1 MSSDARF
8 DKIIGFTLEHEVV
21 KNSRGEVI
29 AEHDPADPGG
39 TTKFGIDKASHP
51 RVDVENLTEED
62 AKKIYFDENWVGT
75 GASSLPLGF
84 GEIVFDMSV
93 LDGTGRAIRVLQKA
107 VGVDVDGGLGK
118 QTRDGVDAVNSDDT
132 KRRTALDRMIDLREQ
147 RYHDLADSN
156 PKLGRFL
163 KGWLNRSEDLRKF
176 LDIAHV

>member
-62 AKKIYFDENWVGT
+62 AKKI
-75 GASSLPLGF
+75 
-84 GEIVFDMSV
+84 
-93 LDGTGRAIRVLQKA
+93 
-107 VGVDVDGGLGK
+107 
-118 QTRDGVDAVNSDDT
+118 
-132 KRRTALDRMIDLREQ
+132 
-147 RYHDLADSN
+147 
-156 PKLGRFL
+156 
-163 KGWLNRSEDLRKF
+163 
-176 LDIAHV
+176 

>member
-1 MSSDARF
+1 M
-8 DKIIGFTLEHEVV
+8 
-21 KNSRGEVI
+21 
-29 AEHDPADPGG
+29 
-39 TTKFGIDKASHP
+39 
-51 RVDVENLTEED
+51 
-62 AKKIYFDENWVGT
+62 
-75 GASSLPLGF
+75 PLGF

-147 RYHDLADSN
+147 RYHDLVDSN

>member
-75 GASSLPLGF
+75 G
-84 GEIVFDMSV
+84 
-93 LDGTGRAIRVLQKA
+93 RAIRVLQKA

-147 RYHDLADSN
+147 RYHDLVDSN